1 MKHFVSFDRMDVPG
15 HPLNSV
21 FDDIQMKFKF
31 ILKNC
36 KELDET
42 RHKKG
47 EQMAEKTAFQRI
59 FKLNSV
65 FIRILA
71 FVQITLK

>member
-1 MKHFVSFDRMDVPG
+1 MKHFVFFDRMDVPG

-42 RHKKG
+42 RYEKG
-47 EQMAEKTAFQRI
+47 EQMAEKTLFRGY
-59 FKLNSV
+59 LN
-65 FIRILA
+65 
-71 FVQITLK
+71 